1 MCGGTDAQ
9 PQVDSWGLSREPP
22 DTLTEQDLRP
32 CQTGQRPEKPA
43 APQLWRLSWG
53 SFYFRCQSQ
62 GSRKPLSSLQQLMTG
77 CPAAPLRNSLAIFMY
92 RRWPGAPSRNCASMG
107 CF

>member
-9 PQVDSWGLSREPP
+9 PQVYSWGLSREPP

-43 APQLWRLSWG
+43 TPQLWRLLGLLLFQVSVPRVQKA
-53 SFYFRCQSQ
+53 FVQ
-62 GSRKPLSSLQQLMTG
+62 LTAANDSLPCCT
-77 CPAAPLRNSLAIFMY
+77 A
-92 RRWPGAPSRNCASMG
+92 
-107 CF
+107 